1 MRFLFR
7 KGAIE
12 MVSYIHK
19 VGKAGYYEMLKQ
31 GFVASRETFSILI
44 KELEKEGIVAR
55 KLINSRPP
63 RVEYSLTKKGKEVA
77 ENLSK
82 LDKILR
88 R

>member
-1 MRFLFR
+1 
-7 KGAIE
+7 

-19 VGKAGYYEMLKQ
+19 VGEAGYYEMLKQ
-31 GFVASRETFSILI
+31 GFVASRASFAIPI

-55 KLINSRPP
+55 KLIDSRPP
-63 RVEYSLTKKGKEVA
+63 RVEYSLTSKGKEVA

>member
-1 MRFLFR
+1 MFR

-31 GFVASRETFSILI
+31 GFVVSRETFSILI

>member
-1 MRFLFR
+1 MIF
-7 KGAIE
+7 
-12 MVSYIHK
+12 YIHK
-19 VGKAGYYEMLKQ
+19 VRNAGYYEMLKQ
-31 GFVASRETFSILI
+31 GFVASRATFAILI

-55 KLINSRPP
+55 KLIDSRPP
-63 RVEYSLTKKGKEVA
+63 RVKYSLTKKGEEVA